1 MQMLETLLKVG
12 GVTALI
18 VGVFFL
24 LYREI
29 IRRNIFVTIT
39 QTQTFVIFL
48 VITILVWSVAIT
60 GILFRDGFFA
70 IAVGRDISVNQGIGR

>member
-1 MQMLETLLKVG
+1 MLETLLKLG

-29 IRRNIFVTIT
+29 IRRNIFVALS
-39 QTQTFVIFL
+39 QVQTFVIFL
-48 VITILVWSVAIT
+48 VITILVWSVAMT
-60 GILFRDGFFA
+60 GILFRDGYLS
-70 IAVGRDISVNQGIGR
+70 IAAGSGITVNQGVRQ

>member
-1 MQMLETLLKVG
+1 MLETLLKVG

-29 IRRNIFVTIT
+29 IRRNIFVALS
-39 QTQTFVIFL
+39 QAQTFVIFL
-48 VITILVWSVAIT
+48 IITILVWSIAIT
-60 GILFRDGFFA
+60 GILFRDGVVSLA
-70 IAVGRDISVNQGIGR
+70 AGSNIIVNQGNRK

>member
-1 MQMLETLLKVG
+1 MLETLLKIG
-12 GVTALI
+12 GITALI

-29 IRRNIFVTIT
+29 IRRNIFVKLS
-39 QTQTFVIFL
+39 QVQTFALFL

-60 GILFRDGFFA
+60 GILFRDGVISFA
-70 IAVGRDISVNQGIGR
+70 AGSNITVNQGVRK